1 MQREEE
7 ASAASSGHTS
17 QSMSVGQTH
26 ISHTHSQTDYDDEDY
41 DDEDDEEDDG
51 EYDEEEEDEPV
62 GYYHVLYYCQSTLT
76 LFRIP

>member
-7 ASAASSGHTS
+7 AASSGHTS

-41 DDEDDEEDDG
+41 DDEDDEDDDG

-76 LFRIP
+76 RSRTL

>member
-1 MQREEE
+1 MQREE

-41 DDEDDEEDDG
+41 DDEDDEDDDG
-51 EYDEEEEDEPV
+51 DYEEGEDEPV

-76 LFRIP
+76 RFRIP

>member
-41 DDEDDEEDDG
+41 DEDDEEDDG

-76 LFRIP
+76 RFRTP